1 MALTGSDLAKRTT
14 VSSPTITDAEEITG
28 VTSSEQMQLNRTF
41 LSNVGKSIGTSQN
54 TEKAAMGNMLSM
66 AAESKFSLQETNKYM
81 TDLKD
86 TVVDFDVGAAA
97 SQGADAVKS
106 GINTCV
112 GAAKDCISSAKNATV
127 GFAKSIN
134 PNSGFAGIKSLAAF
148 LACPERSLL
157 GDLDNAFSSIVNKGA
172 NLNPSNLLTSALQ
185 NLTKSI
191 LNQVP
196 GANNLLGFF
205 ENLSAYFMTKGSDK
219 GYALGLVNSLLGSHG
234 QSSSYILDMAI
245 LNGVK
250 DLLDPSKDSVY
261 INNVSPNI
269 PLPYEL
275 EKQQCSQLAKII
287 QQSQSSYRADN
298 RFDDLDVNNSATV
311 NISDPKVFRMVD
323 AILGNAARSVDYEK
337 ELAVAK
343 SNGYHG
349 QTALN
354 ASFSTAIENMRLLTE
369 MENQLNEVS
378 GDPVRFEA
386 VRINIIQNT
395 AYLQALNNISTQR
408 LYAFEEGIG
417 NIQRRSNFYDL
428 SNSFDSEKIV

>member
-1 MALTGSDLAKRTT
+1 
-14 VSSPTITDAEEITG
+14 
-28 VTSSEQMQLNRTF
+28 
-41 LSNVGKSIGTSQN
+41 
-54 TEKAAMGNMLSM
+54 MG
-66 AAESKFSLQETNKYM
+66 
-81 TDLKD
+81 DLKD
-86 TVVDFDVGAAA
+86 SVVDFDVGAAA
-97 SQGADAVKS
+97 DQGVDAVKS

-112 GAAKDCISSAKNATV
+112 GTAKDCISSAKDATV
-127 GFAKSIN
+127 NFAKAIN
-134 PNSGFAGIKSLAAF
+134 PNSGFAGIKNLATF

-157 GDLDNAFSSIVNKGA
+157 GDLDNAFSSIVNKGT
-172 NLNPSNLLTSALQ
+172 NLNPTNLLTSALQ

-205 ENLSAYFMTKGSDK
+205 ENLSAYFLSSGSDK
-219 GYALGLVNSLLGSHG
+219 GYALGLVSSLLGSHG
-234 QSSSYILDMAI
+234 QTSSYLLDMAI
-245 LNGVK
+245 LNGVQ
-250 DLLDPSKDSVY
+250 DLLDPSKESVY
-261 INNVSPNI
+261 INNVSAPI

-298 RFDDLDVNNSATV
+298 RFDDLDVNSAATV
-311 NISDPKVFRMVD
+311 NITDPKVFRMVD
-323 AILGNAARSVDYEK
+323 AILGNTARSAEYEQ

-417 NIQRRSNFYDL
+417 NIQRRSNFYSLDG
-428 SNSFDSEKIV
+428 SFDSEKMA